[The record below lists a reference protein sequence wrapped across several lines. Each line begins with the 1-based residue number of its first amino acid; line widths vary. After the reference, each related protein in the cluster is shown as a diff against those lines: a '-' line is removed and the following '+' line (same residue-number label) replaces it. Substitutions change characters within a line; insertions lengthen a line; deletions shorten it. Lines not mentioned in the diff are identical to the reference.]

1 MPVPQTFVLR
11 CPTTRCGYAKL
22 RTAGFMP
29 MGKGNYQRMRYAG
42 SIRIGLLTR
51 FVRTMFGLADN
62 LPMGT
67 YHLYYCP
74 VCREEALYT
83 NKNGM
88 MRQVE
93 LAYEDDLGLRA

>member
-11 CPTTRCGYAKL
+11 CPNSRCAHA
-22 RTAGFMP
+22 RVHSVGFVP
-29 MGKGNYQRMRYAG
+29 VERANYQRMRYAG
-42 SIRIGLLTR
+42 SIHIGLLTR
-51 FVRTMFGLADN
+51 FFRTVLNLTDN

-83 NKNGM
+83 DNHGL
-88 MRQVE
+88 MRQVYLTE
-93 LAYEDDLGLRA
+93 NGDLRLLA

>member
-11 CPTTRCGYAKL
+11 CPNSRCAFAKIHSAGYV
-22 RTAGFMP
+22 P
-29 MGKGNYQRMRYAG
+29 MGRTNYQRMRYAG
-42 SIRIGLLTR
+42 SIHIGLMTRLVRSMLNLT
-51 FVRTMFGLADN
+51 DN

-83 NKNGM
+83 DKHGM
-88 MRQVE
+88 MRQVYLTE
-93 LAYEDDLGLRA
+93 HGDLRLLA

>member
-11 CPTTRCGYAKL
+11 CPNTRCGYAKFPA
-22 RTAGFMP
+22 AGFLP

-42 SIRIGLLTR
+42 SIHIGLLTR
-51 FVRTMFGLADN
+51 TFRTVFNLADN

-74 VCREEALYT
+74 VCREESLYI
-83 NKNGM
+83 NKHGM

-93 LAYEDDLGLRA
+93 LGDEGDLRLLA